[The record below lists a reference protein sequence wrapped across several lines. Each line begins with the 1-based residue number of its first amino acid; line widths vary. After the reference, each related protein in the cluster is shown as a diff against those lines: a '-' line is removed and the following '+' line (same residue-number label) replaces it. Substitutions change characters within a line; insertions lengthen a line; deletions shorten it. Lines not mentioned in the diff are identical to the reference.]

1 MFESSRIFIQNIEQV
16 MCGITRFPLAA
27 GGFIMSYFQAAL
39 IFTHLHSLFSLL
51 TDTSAFH
58 TYLKEEFKW
67 TN

>member
-1 MFESSRIFIQNIEQV
+1 
-16 MCGITRFPLAA
+16 MCGITRFSLAA
-27 GGFIMSYFQAAL
+27 GGFIMSYFQPAL

-58 TYLKEEFKW
+58 TYLKEEFEW